1 MKKLIKLLHRMMVT
15 GAVMLFAVNSYAADT
30 AQTDPNVAKIRA
42 SLAEKLP
49 SLTVDSVEVSA
60 IPGLYEII
68 MGPRLFYISADGRY
82 LVSGDMTDLETGNN
96 LTEPKLAAAKIKAV
110 EEVGEQNMVV
120 FGPEDAKHTVNV
132 FTDIDCGYCRKLHA
146 EIPEYNAEGI
156 RIRYLFYPRSG
167 LGGESYN
174 KAVSVWCNDDRL
186 QAMTT
191 AKAGKPLPEKTC
203 DNPVAEHF
211 MLGRMLSIQG
221 TPALIL
227 ESGDM
232 VPGYVPPK
240 RLIKILE
247 EPAAA
252 N

>member
-1 MKKLIKLLHRMMVT
+1 MKKFIKPLRLILAV
-15 GAVMLFAVNSYAADT
+15 GAAMLVVASTHAAD
-30 AQTDPNVAKIRA
+30 AAKADPNVDRIRA
-42 SLAEKLP
+42 SLTEKLP
-49 SLTVDSVEVSA
+49 SLTVDSIEVSA
-60 IPGLYEII
+60 IPGLYEIV

-110 EEVGEQNMVV
+110 EEVGEQNMVI
-120 FGPEDAKHTVNV
+120 FGPQDAKHTINV

-156 RIRYLFYPRSG
+156 RVRYLFYPRSG
-167 LGGESYN
+167 LGGESYK
-174 KAVSVWCNDDRL
+174 KAVSVWCSDDR
-186 QAMTT
+186 QKAMTA
-191 AKAGKPLPEKTC
+191 AKAGQTVPEKTC

-211 MLGRMLSIQG
+211 MLGRLLGIQG
-221 TPALIL
+221 TPALVL

-247 EPAAA
+247 EPATA